1 MEASDRTRKLQSM
14 SDRSNLNLPSLN
26 LSRILHGGGDVSD
39 QGAVD
44 HLQVVRPGVHEGDAP
59 EITEI
64 RLAEPAQWRAN
75 ASHVSTDEFYLS
87 GRIAG
92 RAVMECSR
100 CLEPTIVPFQARLE
114 ALLRYNAHVKTPHLE
129 MSDDEEYIVFGD
141 PSLDLS
147 NLLAEAVSLELPFI
161 VLHAPDC
168 KGLCAACGTNL
179 NHVAANTCAVNRVD
193 CPNVKHDH
201 ADDPDNPFAKLKGLL
216 KD

>member
-1 MEASDRTRKLQSM
+1 M
-14 SDRSNLNLPSLN
+14 SDRPNLNLPSLN

-39 QGAVD
+39 HGEVA
-44 HLQVVRPGVHEGDAP
+44 HLQVIRPGLHEGEAP
-59 EITEI
+59 EITDI
-64 RLAEPAQWRAN
+64 QLAEPAQWRAS

-100 CLEPTIVPFQARLE
+100 CLEPTMVPFQARLE

-129 MSDDEEYIVFGD
+129 MTDDDEVIVFGD

-147 NLLAEAVSLELPFI
+147 NLMAEAVSLELPFI

-179 NHVAANTCAVNRVD
+179 NRIPTNTCAVARDD
-193 CPNVKHDH
+193 CPNLEHGH
-201 ADDPDNPFAKLKGLL
+201 ADDADNPFAKLKGLL